1 MLDITV
7 KLDIAHRLGL
17 LGDVLV
23 FLLLFFGSTALATLP
38 RVVLIALATSE
49 DAFNGKFNEWTNGIN
64 DHSHHQLIS
73 DVAIPIIGKV
83 IVGTVEE
90 FAQKRHILKSFSV
103 GHLQDP
109 SSVKEGGQEHI
120 G

>member
-1 MLDITV
+1 MKFVLDITV

-64 DHSHHQLIS
+64 DHSHH
-73 DVAIPIIGKV
+73 
-83 IVGTVEE
+83 
-90 FAQKRHILKSFSV
+90 
-103 GHLQDP
+103 
-109 SSVKEGGQEHI
+109 
-120 G
+120 